1 MSFEEINKVN
11 LISFILLKKFYFD
24 GIIVNADLN
33 HKDQRFLWQ
42 PHYTLVA
49 CLNMTPMSVLNT
61 PFFNSVLYALCSF
74 SCVTVTG
81 YSLVFLPVN
90 FC

>member
-11 LISFILLKKFYFD
+11 LISFILLKKFNFD
-24 GIIVNADLN
+24 AVFGIIVNADLN

-49 CLNMTPMSVLNT
+49 CLNMTPMSVLDT
-61 PFFNSVLYALCSF
+61 PFLTVYCMHCVVFHVLQSL
-74 SCVTVTG
+74 VTV
-81 YSLVFLPVN
+81 
-90 FC
+90 